1 MHTRTLVFLL
11 VVVGAVTATGAVTA
25 LPQADSATPT
35 PAASGTAVV
44 EQASG
49 TAVAEQPASPGNY
62 TRLYIDNEYRDF
74 ELKPGQS
81 ETVSVTVENGEDEP
95 VTLSP
100 RVATPP
106 TPGQQVVDP
115 SWVSITADEPTLD
128 GGESRTFEIT
138 VSVPADAEIGQYG
151 GMIAFTDET
160 VRYPGRP
167 PQPVHSARLSVEV
180 WQEPTVEIDSET
192 HIYTQLR
199 AGDTFTREI
208 TVSNTGDEAV
218 PVNPQFNAEENRRH
232 RPTER
237 ETLDRS
243 WVTIDAP
250 SEIAPGTTETVEI
263 TVEPPADADRGNYNA
278 QVDLGISDPARD
290 SDRNYWQQVDLRFQ
304 VWTEP
309 DDPFETAFQVSE
321 DTRNVSLTLS
331 THDRPRA
338 GETASPTDFDVTF
351 VAPDGSTQTAARVQ
365 QRDTGHVSLGAER
378 YPRMQ
383 STDGTYASEGGQQE
397 FTYRIDE
404 PASGQWSVRIMPE
417 NTMEFEYDIT
427 RNERP

>member
-1 MHTRTLVFLL
+1 MLVAGL
-11 VVVGAVTATGAVTA
+11 VTATGAVTA
-25 LPQADSATPT
+25 APQADSATTTVETTSDTAVSAQTT
-35 PAASGTAVV
+35 PA
-44 EQASG
+44 
-49 TAVAEQPASPGNY
+49 NY
-62 TRLYIDNEYRDF
+62 TRLYIENQYRNL
-74 ELKPGQS
+74 ELKPGES
-81 ETVSVTVENGEDEP
+81 ETVTVTVENGEDEA

-106 TPGQQVVDP
+106 TPRQQAVDP
-115 SWVSITADEPTLD
+115 SWVKIADDETTLEADE
-128 GGESRTFEIT
+128 SREFDVT
-138 VSVPADAEIGQYG
+138 VSVPDDAEIGEYG

-243 WVTIDAP
+243 WVTIESP
-250 SEIAPGTTETVEI
+250 SEIAPGETETVEI

-383 STDGTYASEGGQQE
+383 STDGTYATEGGQQE

-404 PASGQWSVRIMPE
+404 PASGQWSVHIMPE